1 LPYLTPVV
9 QAFFI
14 DHETKLDQIQK
25 KNDQQCDNKSSSNTH
40 MSLFRDFRIHSD
52 KSNDGDI
59 RFFGNIK
66 KDSIPPGDTLNT
78 AYGTSV
84 VELREY
90 IHKRVTS
97 SENGTMRKWEA
108 RTLSEFMEFLDC
120 GCAVTGASVY
130 RYRERI
136 ALNRTKNNPSQ
147 QRAFESKIYDEQQKR
162 VHLATD
168 IEKIDLI
175 HLLINIL
182 SHENSDIRS
191 IALQEF
197 IYGIEAYAAAAIEDA
212 RMHRDDAFA
221 RYEDMVRSK
230 SKCKAIEDDYFQ
242 AKAKYAATTVG
253 IEHIWREC
261 CHLYIAD
268 SNRYASYPGLA
279 AQYLMDEFAL
289 ELLDG
294 DAGMMCG
301 EWIRQVLIQ
310 LNEKLKHL
318 TKKKSIRIF
327 VLSIIGVQSSG
338 KSTLLNIMFGVR
350 LRASTGQCTRGINIQ
365 LLKSEE
371 RDEYDYVLL
380 LDTEGL
386 RAPECKDVEYSEW
399 KDNRMATF
407 AVLPADATII
417 LVNGEQDGALKDVL
431 SIVALAYEQSQLA
444 EKSGGHLASMMF
456 CVYCRVD
463 INQISNL
470 IPVVQAFFID
480 HETKLDQIQ
489 KKNDQQCDN
498 KSSSNTHM
506 SLFRDFR
513 IHSDKSND
521 GDIRFFGNI
530 KKDSIPPGDTLN
542 TAYGTSVVELREYIH
557 KRVTSSEN
565 GTMRK
570 WEARTLSEFME
581 FLDCVWQ
588 CILSADFTLTFAS
601 AMERN
606 AHEQLDEMLS
616 NARHQL
622 GSLYNN
628 AYSEI
633 ERKIVT
639 DADAQTSKCS
649 LTSMTNEQSK
659 QRESDVHNK
668 IEKYSIELNT
678 LVYEQLKKID
688 QGVIDSL
695 ENNKWQKW
703 KIDRLA
709 EWKSFK
715 NMQIDHWK
723 NVVIGERVHSLY
735 LFDVIV
741 NTYQRRLRNTI
752 KQMFR
757 NQETNGQQL
766 SEENQSETFDQLFQ
780 GILDEAER
788 HHPLAQVQQ
797 SVLWCYQQDTAGR
810 RWDLQ
815 LDYINSKFLTD
826 FKVNATEHIR
836 RLMIKC
842 FGKYT
847 QLEKESELLYYL
859 LLYIVDQL
867 KNVTCYSNHVVEQAI
882 RETTKRL
889 TDAKM
894 NYDSIQERAHKLV
907 YNLLVIGLTEIQ
919 DKWNVAN
926 NILTR
931 LKSEKNTLWKFF
943 VNTSKGVAGAKL
955 L

>member
-1 LPYLTPVV
+1 MCGNRYIRLPLPRNSRS
-9 QAFFI
+9 
-14 DHETKLDQIQK
+14 HKLLLQK
-25 KNDQQCDNKSSSNTH
+25 SFYT
-40 MSLFRDFRIHSD
+40 
-52 KSNDGDI
+52 
-59 RFFGNIK
+59 
-66 KDSIPPGDTLNT
+66 
-78 AYGTSV
+78 
-84 VELREY
+84 
-90 IHKRVTS
+90 
-97 SENGTMRKWEA
+97 EA
-108 RTLSEFMEFLDC
+108 I
-120 GCAVTGASVY
+120 
-130 RYRERI
+130 ERI

-147 QRAFESKIYDEQQKR
+147 QRAFERKIYDEQQKR
-162 VHLATD
+162 LHLATD

-182 SHENSDIRS
+182 SYENSDIRS
-191 IALQEF
+191 TALK
-197 IYGIEAYAAAAIEDA
+197 Y
-212 RMHRDDAFA
+212 
-221 RYEDMVRSK
+221 
-230 SKCKAIEDDYFQ
+230 KAIEDDYFQ

-253 IEHIWREC
+253 VEHIWREC

-279 AQYLMDEFAL
+279 AQYLMDGFAL

-294 DAGMMCG
+294 DAGMMCSK
-301 EWIRQVLIQ
+301 WIRQVLIQ
-310 LNEKLKHL
+310 LNEKLKYL

-338 KSTLLNIMFGVR
+338 KSTLLNTMLGVR
-350 LRASTGQCTRGINIQ
+350 LRASTGQCTKGINIQ

-431 SIVALAYEQSQLA
+431 SIVTLAYEQSQLA
-444 EKSGGHLASMMF
+444 EKSGGHLASMML
-456 CVYCRVD
+456 CT
-463 INQISNL
+463 
-470 IPVVQAFFID
+470 FFTD

-513 IHSDKSND
+513 IHADKSND
-521 GDIRFFGNI
+521 GDIQFFGNI
-530 KKDSIPPGDTLN
+530 KKDSIPPGDTPN
-542 TAYGTSVVELREYIH
+542 TAYSTSVVELREYIH

-570 WEARTLSEFME
+570 WEARTLSKFME

-588 CILSADFTLTFAS
+588 CILSADFTFTFAS
-601 AMERN
+601 AIERN

-622 GSLYNN
+622 RSLYNN

-639 DADAQTSKCS
+639 DADAQTPKCP

-659 QRESDVHNK
+659 RRESDVHNK

-688 QGVIDSL
+688 QGVIVSL

-703 KIDRLA
+703 RIDRLA

-810 RWDLQ
+810 RWNLQ

-826 FKVNATEHIR
+826 IKVNAIEHIKR
-836 RLMIKC
+836 FMIKC
-842 FGKYT
+842 LGKST

-859 LLYIVDQL
+859 LL
-867 KNVTCYSNHVVEQAI
+867 
-882 RETTKRL
+882 ETTKRL

-894 NYDSIQERAHKLV
+894 NYDPTQERAHKLV
-907 YNLLVIGLTEIQ
+907 YNLLVIELTEIQ